1 MLDVLKTRRSI
12 RKYTDEMPRDEDLE
26 RIVEAGLYAPTGMG
40 RQGVKFVVVKNKEMR
55 DHLSKLNAGVMGSD
69 KDPFYGAPV
78 VIVVLSKKEY
88 PTYIYDGSLAI
99 GNMLN
104 EAHGLG
110 LGSCWIHRAKEVFE
124 GEEDYEGIGNVI
136 IGFADGKAP
145 EASPRLD
152 HRVIT
157 IE

>member
-69 KDPFYGAPV
+69 KDPFLWCACRYCCF
-78 VIVVLSKKEY
+78 SKERIS
-88 PTYIYDGSLAI
+88 YIYL
-99 GNMLN
+99 
-104 EAHGLG
+104 
-110 LGSCWIHRAKEVFE
+110 
-124 GEEDYEGIGNVI
+124 
-136 IGFADGKAP
+136 
-145 EASPRLD
+145 
-152 HRVIT
+152 
-157 IE
+157 

>member
-55 DHLSKLNAGVMGSD
+55 NHLSKLNAGVMGSD

-78 VIVVLSKKEY
+78 VIVVLKVKKEEDFLKNGALKK
-88 PTYIYDGSLAI
+88 TMKVSE
-99 GNMLN
+99 ML
-104 EAHGLG
+104 L
-110 LGSCWIHRAKEVFE
+110 
-124 GEEDYEGIGNVI
+124 
-136 IGFADGKAP
+136 
-145 EASPRLD
+145 
-152 HRVIT
+152 
-157 IE
+157 